1 MNNMRRLVILP
12 IAMLVLAACQGG
24 GQSSA
29 PAAEESEPPATESP
43 AASEPATSVGAAAG
57 VPCDEASGDDALAR
71 VCEAGVLV
79 ISTDPAYPPQ
89 SSLNTETGEYEGF
102 DIGGCL
108 ERSQLSANI
117 RTGTRDVDG
126 SMYSP
131 FDFDTVTIERYSFAS
146 RIVAKPRFSASV
158 RSGLR

>member
-102 DIGGCL
+102 DIDVAIEVANRLGSTPSSPIQPSTRWWPETGRSGG
-108 ERSQLSANI
+108 
-117 RTGTRDVDG
+117 T
-126 SMYSP
+126 
-131 FDFDTVTIERYSFAS
+131 
-146 RIVAKPRFSASV
+146 SASAP
-158 RSGLR
+158 

>member
-102 DIGGCL
+102 DIDVAT
-108 ERSQLSANI
+108 EIAN
-117 RTGTRDVDG
+117 RLGVEVAWEAPSWDVITAG
-126 SMYSP
+126 SWNGRWATSCSSP
-131 FDFDTVTIERYSFAS
+131 KA
-146 RIVAKPRFSASV
+146 AAWC
-158 RSGLR
+158 